1 MEKNVIKDKD
11 ILITARGSRFE
22 SAIIRVNDD
31 EKIVCSD
38 AIFVLRV
45 VNNDL
50 NPYYLNA
57 YLNSELGQEAIF
69 INQIKSSS
77 LIINANGLLNTFIDF
92 ISREKQEEIEKIER
106 KKYSIKEQYKKDI
119 KKLEEE
125 IEKIIK

>member
-1 MEKNVIKDKD
+1 M
-11 ILITARGSRFE
+11 
-22 SAIIRVNDD
+22 
-31 EKIVCSD
+31 
-38 AIFVLRV
+38 
-45 VNNDL
+45 